1 MNFPAASQTF
11 FKNARKE
18 EDGQPSFSRA
28 IGQKLIR
35 CWLHR
40 EAIERLFPRRARS
53 RMVFP
58 LFESF
63 ELTAKFATIPV
74 VEVRRI
80 FSGPERVSQAASTEG
95 AVKSIACLVKTESSI
110 VQQGMNRSP
119 GLVNGSSGSRFVG
132 SFIVGIPAERHI
144 NSNSSLILS

>member
-1 MNFPAASQTF
+1 
-11 FKNARKE
+11 
-18 EDGQPSFSRA
+18 
-28 IGQKLIR
+28 
-35 CWLHR
+35 
-40 EAIERLFPRRARS
+40 
-53 RMVFP
+53 MVFP

-63 ELTAKFATIPV
+63 EVTAKFAIIPV

-80 FSGPERVSQAASTEG
+80 FSGPERVSQPTSTEG
-95 AVKSIACLVKTESSI
+95 AVKSIAWLVKTESLM
-110 VQQGMNRSP
+110 VQQGMNKSP